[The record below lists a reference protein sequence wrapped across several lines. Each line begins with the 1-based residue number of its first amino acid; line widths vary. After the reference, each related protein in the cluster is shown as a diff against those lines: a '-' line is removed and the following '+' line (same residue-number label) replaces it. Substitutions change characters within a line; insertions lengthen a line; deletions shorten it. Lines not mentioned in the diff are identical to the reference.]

1 MDYNRRQRTVNQ
13 RGFTL
18 IELIVSIGILSFM
31 MGITLIRFDASDQH
45 DMLRFSARRLADSLQ
60 SAVSFAQ
67 SGTLAQYPTAQGYGM
82 HTDRASQQI
91 VLFADQNIA
100 NGIGQW
106 DGDTADA
113 EGKKDAAMRDALT
126 YTIRRP
132 GDVALSKIV
141 ITHIQEGTQKD
152 TEASSIDIAALPP
165 AGKIIIGGARGA
177 SGAVLALGDVLSI
190 TFTLTQTKT
199 GATAGVVAF
208 PLSGRIE
215 VNY

>member
-1 MDYNRRQRTVNQ
+1 MDYNTRQKKINQ

-18 IELIVSIGILSFM
+18 IEMIVSVSILSLI
-31 MGITLIRFDASDQH
+31 MGITLAYFGSADQR
-45 DMLRFSARRLADSLQ
+45 DILRFSARRLADSLQ

-82 HTDRASQQI
+82 HTDHASQQI
-91 VLFADQNIA
+91 VLFADQNTA
-100 NGIGQW
+100 NGIGKW
-106 DGDTADA
+106 DGDMTDA

-152 TEASSIDIAALPP
+152 TEASAIDIAALPP

>member
-1 MDYNRRQRTVNQ
+1 MGYNHHEKIINQ

-31 MGITLIRFDASDQH
+31 MGITLVHFDSADQR
-45 DMLRFSARRLADSLQ
+45 DILRFSARRLASSVQ

-82 HTDRASQQI
+82 HTDMTSQQI
-91 VLFADQNIA
+91 VLFADQNTT

-113 EGKKDAAMRDALT
+113 EGKKDAAMRDALS

-141 ITHIQEGTQKD
+141 ITHIQDGTKKD
-152 TEASSIDIAALPP
+152 AEASFIDIAALPP
-165 AGKIIIGGARGA
+165 AGKLIIGAARNA
-177 SGAVLALGDVLSI
+177 SGGMLALGDVLSI
-190 TFTLTQTKT
+190 TFMLTQTRT
-199 GATAGVVAF
+199 GSTAGVVAF

-215 VNY
+215 VDY